1 MSSSSAAPPPP
12 PPDYATR
19 KATFDMADAAT
30 LAEQLKDP
38 ATVLLDVRTYAEIAA
53 TGKFTKEEE
62 EDPSSL
68 LQYHHVSCTP
78 TDATNLTMQAGTLF
92 ATKETPI
99 IVYCMSGR
107 RAHTARQALQ
117 QLGYTNVF
125 NAGGLADIQD
135 MKL

>member
-1 MSSSSAAPPPP
+1 MSSSSAPTP

-19 KATFDMADAAT
+19 KATFDMADAKT
-30 LAEQLKDP
+30 FAEQLKNP
-38 ATVLLDVRTYAEIAA
+38 ATVLLDVRTDAEIAA
-53 TGKFTKEEE
+53 TGKFTKEE
-62 EDPSSL
+62 DPS
-68 LQYHHVSCTP
+68 LQYHHVLCTP

-117 QLGYTNVF
+117 QLGYTNVW

>member
-1 MSSSSAAPPPP
+1 MSSSSAPTP

-19 KATFDMADAAT
+19 KATFDMADAKT
-30 LAEQLKDP
+30 LAELLKDP
-38 ATVLLDVRTYAEIAA
+38 ATVLLDVRTDAEIAA
-53 TGKFTKEEE
+53 TGKFTKEE
-62 EDPSSL
+62 DDHPS
-68 LQYHHVSCTP
+68 LQYRHVPCTP

-117 QLGYTNVF
+117 RLGYTNVW